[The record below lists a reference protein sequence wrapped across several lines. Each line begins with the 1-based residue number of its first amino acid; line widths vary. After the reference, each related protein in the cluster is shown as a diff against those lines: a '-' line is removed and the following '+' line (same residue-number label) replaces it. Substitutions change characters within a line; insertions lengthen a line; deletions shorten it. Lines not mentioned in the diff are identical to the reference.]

1 MNKLN
6 ELELELSNFEGY
18 VLNNI
23 THNFSICKNYEN
35 KINVIIYELELEGI
49 NIYHYVIRLRN
60 IIGMVN
66 L

>member
-23 THNFSICKNYEN
+23 THTFSICKKYEN
-35 KINVIIYELELEGI
+35 KINAIIYELELEGV